1 MIAIVKKY
9 KYFIIGGIMGIVQQY
24 LGRLDYYLYKG
35 RDVFSFS
42 AIMGGLSL
50 YAFIIFFVMQRK
62 KPPVE
67 QFRDLFLFFLG
78 LDLFYYLY
86 VFAGELIAYQKL
98 SEHEYE
104 WSFYFQ
110 ETKAEIRDFIKW
122 TLIGTASGV
131 WAYFAARSRDS
142 GKTAVYTLM
151 VLPLAFVVLVEF
163 LYSAGGMYHYLMQ
176 EHNRSHGG
184 NDTVGV
190 FYSCPAA
197 ELLTSAVCL
206 ALGVWLFFRREKLPA
221 AAAEENEA

>member
-42 AIMGGLSL
+42 AIMGRLSL

-131 WAYFAARSRDS
+131 
-142 GKTAVYTLM
+142 
-151 VLPLAFVVLVEF
+151 
-163 LYSAGGMYHYLMQ
+163 
-176 EHNRSHGG
+176 
-184 NDTVGV
+184 
-190 FYSCPAA
+190 
-197 ELLTSAVCL
+197 
-206 ALGVWLFFRREKLPA
+206 
-221 AAAEENEA
+221 